1 MPGNPRV
8 SFHLEGSRQDGG
20 LVRAQDFVDWLE
32 NVLTCLKR
40 LERGRPGKTETIYR
54 VAQLSLGSAIVELE
68 AVSETDRSET
78 AAAVVEQFL
87 QGVSA
92 FEKGKLQRLPFD
104 AETKEAF
111 AALGLP
117 LRRQLKKVTVQSNGQ
132 SFNLKP
138 EDASIIKIEDRVD
151 SVSVS
156 SYAGFVDAL
165 NVHKEPVFYLYPTT
179 GPSRI
184 PCAFDAATL
193 MDDVRKAIKRYTTVF
208 GVFEFSVDS
217 PFPQRIVVDRLE
229 VNPPD
234 DELPSLRSLFGT
246 LPNLTGGVESVRFI
260 RQKRDA
266 TA

>member
-1 MPGNPRV
+1 MPRNPRI

-32 NVLTCLKR
+32 HVLTCLKR
-40 LERGRPGKTETIYR
+40 LEHGRPGKTETVYR
-54 VAQLSLGSAIVELE
+54 VAQLSLGSAVVELE
-68 AVSETDRSET
+68 AVSDTDNGET
-78 AAAVVEQFL
+78 AAAVVDQFL
-87 QGVSA
+87 QGISA

-111 AALGLP
+111 ASLGVP
-117 LRRQLKKVTVQSNGQ
+117 LRRQLKRVTVQSDGH
-132 SFNLKP
+132 SFSLKP
-138 EDASIIKIEDRVD
+138 EDASIIKIEDRVE
-151 SVSVS
+151 SISVS
-156 SYAGFVDAL
+156 SYSGFVDAL

-184 PCAFDAATL
+184 PCSFNAPTL
-193 MDDVRKAIKRYTTVF
+193 LDDVRSAIKRYTTVF
-208 GVFEFSVDS
+208 GVLEFAADS

-229 VNPPD
+229 VNPRES
-234 DELPSLRSLFGT
+234 ELPSLRSLFGS